1 MKYAAQIACVV
12 FLIFASV
19 PAASPAA
26 QMSSQPFVFYG
37 EEPWGGSYLGVDTED
52 VTTGRLGALHL
63 KEERGVEVTM
73 VDQDAPAGKAGIKE
87 HDVIL
92 TVNDQQVESV
102 EQLRRL
108 IREIPAGRTINV
120 GISRDG
126 QPMTLKAQ
134 LAERKK
140 MPDMNF
146 NFNPHIN
153 MPVVRIPQINP
164 QINIADMDVPNFVV
178 VHAPRSSGMMI
189 ENLTSQLG
197 DYFGVKGGS
206 GVLVRSVEKGSR
218 AEQAGIHAG
227 DVIVKINGSAVNDC
241 SDFSRLLRSRTA
253 QKATVTV
260 MRDRREQTLTLSL
273 PEPKRTGSLNG
284 CENLIDE
291 ANCADFANQDAE
303 IAAMMPGFTADIKRF
318 QPDLE
323 KMRKQIED
331 EIRRQKPQM
340 DKLRKQIQEQIE
352 LQKPEVE
359 KLTKEV
365 QEQVLS
371 HQGEWKKEMDK
382 MQRDLEKQKEE
393 LKNELQQFQKHN
405 AEI

>member
-1 MKYAAQIACVV
+1 MKYAAQIACIG

-19 PAASPAA
+19 PAARSAA
-26 QMSSQPFVFYG
+26 QMNSEPFVFYG

-52 VTTGRLGALHL
+52 VTTERLGALHL

-92 TVNDQQVESV
+92 TINDQQVQSV

-108 IREIPAGRTINV
+108 IREIPPGRTISV

-126 QPMTLKAQ
+126 QPMTLHAQ
-134 LAERKK
+134 LSERKK

-146 NFNPHIN
+146 NFNPS
-153 MPVVRIPQINP
+153 
-164 QINIADMDVPNFVV
+164 INIPAVHIPPINIPEIDVPNIIV

-189 ENLTSQLG
+189 ENLTPQLG

-253 QKATVTV
+253 NKATVTV

-273 PEPKRTGSLNG
+273 PEPKHTGWLEYQN
-284 CENLIDE
+284 CDE
-291 ANCADFANQDAE
+291 DGEPTCAELYSGDAE
-303 IAAMMPGFTADIKRF
+303 IAALMPAITADIERI
-318 QPDLE
+318 QPNLE
-323 KMRKQIED
+323 HMKKQIED
-331 EIRRQKPQM
+331 EIQR
-340 DKLRKQIQEQIE
+340 
-352 LQKPEVE
+352 QKPEVE
-359 KLTKEV
+359 KLNKEI

-371 HQGEWKKEMDK
+371 HKGEWKKEMEK
-382 MQRDLEKQKEE
+382 MQQDLEKQKEE
-393 LKNELQQFQKHN
+393 LKNELQQLQKRI

>member
-1 MKYAAQIACVV
+1 MKYALQIACVV

-37 EEPWGGSYLGVDTED
+37 EEPWGGSYLGVDTQD
-52 VTTGRLGALHL
+52 VTAERLGPLHL
-63 KEERGVEVTM
+63 KDERGVEVTM

-92 TVNDQQVESV
+92 TINDQQVQSV

-108 IREIPAGRTINV
+108 IHEIPAGRIISV

-146 NFNPHIN
+146 NFHPEIN
-153 MPVVRIPQINP
+153 MPVVRIPQINIP
-164 QINIADMDVPNFVV
+164 DMDVPNIVV

-241 SDFSRLLRSRTA
+241 SDFSRLLRSRTTN
-253 QKATVTV
+253 KATVTV

-273 PEPKRTGSLNG
+273 PEPKRTGSVNGG
-284 CENLIDE
+284 CESLMED
-291 ANCADFANQDAE
+291 ASCAEFMDQPE
-303 IAAMMPGFTADIKRF
+303 IAEMMPGFTADIKRI

-323 KMRKQIED
+323 KMKRQIE
-331 EIRRQKPQM
+331 EEVRRQKPQM

-352 LQKPEVE
+352 LQKPEME
-359 KLTKEV
+359 KLNKEI

-371 HQGEWKKEMDK
+371 HQGEWKKQMEK
-382 MQRDLEKQKEE
+382 LQKDLEKQKEE
-393 LKNELQQFQKHN
+393 LKNEMQEFQKHS

>member
-1 MKYAAQIACVV
+1 MKYAAQIACIV
-12 FLIFASV
+12 FLIFVSV
-19 PAASPAA
+19 PAARPAA
-26 QMSSQPFVFYG
+26 QMSTQPFAFYG
-37 EEPWGGSYLGVDTED
+37 EEPWGGSYLGVDTND
-52 VTTGRLGALHL
+52 VTAERLGALHL

-92 TVNDQQVESV
+92 SINDQKVESV

-108 IREIPAGRTINV
+108 IHEIPAGRAISV

-126 QPMTLKAQ
+126 QPVTLHAQ

-140 MPDMNF
+140 MPDTNF
-146 NFNPHIN
+146 NFSFHPDIN
-153 MPVVRIPQINP
+153 TPVVRIPQINMSE
-164 QINIADMDVPNFVV
+164 IDVPNIVV

-241 SDFSRLLRSRTA
+241 SDFSRLLRSRTTS
-253 QKATVTV
+253 KATVTL

-273 PEPKRTGSLNG
+273 PEPKHTGSLNG
-284 CENLIDE
+284 GCENLNDE
-291 ANCADFANQDAE
+291 ASCAEFFDHPE
-303 IAAMMPGFTADIKRF
+303 IAAMMPGFTADIKRI

-323 KMRKQIED
+323 KMKKQIED

-340 DKLRKQIQEQIE
+340 DKLQKQIREQIQ
-352 LQKPEVE
+352 LQKPEME
-359 KLTKEV
+359 KLNKEI

-371 HQGEWKKEMDK
+371 HKGEWKKEMEK
-382 MQRDLEKQKEE
+382 MQQDLQKQKEE

>member
-1 MKYAAQIACVV
+1 MKYAAQIACIV
-12 FLIFASV
+12 FLIFVTV

-52 VTTGRLGALHL
+52 VTTERLGALHL

-92 TVNDQQVESV
+92 TVNDQQVQSV

-108 IREIPAGRTINV
+108 IREIPPGRTISV

-126 QPMTLKAQ
+126 QPMTLHAQ

-146 NFNPHIN
+146 NFNPN
-153 MPVVRIPQINP
+153 
-164 QINIADMDVPNFVV
+164 INIPAIHIPPINIPEIDVPNIVV
-178 VHAPRSSGMMI
+178 LHAPRSSGMMI
-189 ENLTSQLG
+189 ENLTPQLG
-197 DYFGVKGGS
+197 EYFGVKGGN
-206 GVLVRSVEKGSR
+206 GVLVRSVEKGGR

-241 SDFSRLLRSRTA
+241 SDFSRLLRSRTT

-260 MRDRREQTLTLSL
+260 MRERREQTLTLTL
-273 PEPKRTGSLNG
+273 PEPKHTGSLNG
-284 CENLIDE
+284 GCENRTDD
-291 ANCADFANQDAE
+291 ASCAEVFNYNYPE
-303 IAAMMPGFTADIKRF
+303 VAAMMPGFTADLKRI

-323 KMRKQIED
+323 KMKKQIAD
-331 EIRRQKPQM
+331 EVLRQKPQM
-340 DKLRKQIQEQIE
+340 EKLQKQIQEQIQR
-352 LQKPEVE
+352 QKPEID
-359 KLTKEV
+359 KLNKEI

-371 HQGEWKKEMDK
+371 HKGEWKKEMEK
-382 MQRDLEKQKEE
+382 MQQDMEKQKEE
-393 LKNELQQFQKHN
+393 LKNQLQEFRKHN